1 MLDFHQFHRKESGKE
16 ALEMFRTEI
25 RTAGG
30 WCCRMQVS
38 RACSMAGA
46 FGCLA
51 ARLRRI
57 R

>member
-30 WCCRMQVS
+30 WCCRMRVS